1 MLFALE
7 ASQLETQQ
15 NFANYYRALHKLEEV
30 LAFIKYK
37 NASDTLFFEHFI
49 IE

>member
-15 NFANYYRALHKLEEV
+15 NFANYYCALHKLEQV
-30 LAFIKYK
+30 AFIKYK
-37 NASDTLFFEHFI
+37 NASDTLFSEHFI